1 MLFGRTCSSVRHS
14 QRSRLT
20 QDQQGFMKQFFKTRV
35 EWILLIVALIGHLV
49 LLSTRMNESKHTPL
63 LRAWTMEVAYPFL
76 AQAVGSVTS
85 VSNVWRNYVDLRRT
99 REENGA
105 LKTQLEEYRRT
116 ITGYEEKI
124 REIGRLQVLSDL
136 ETSLSLPSV
145 KAKVIGGDPT
155 QWYQSRLLDKGAADG
170 LTHDC
175 PTINADGVV
184 GRIVQVS
191 THSSVLQLITDVDS
205 GVGVLLENSRAQGVL
220 KGEGRHEASIE
231 YVGSSEKVVVGE
243 KVLTSGLDQIYPKGL
258 LVGYVVATR
267 PAKQVFQKVDVT
279 ISANVLKLEEV
290 LVLKKE
296 SPS

>member
-1 MLFGRTCSSVRHS
+1 
-14 QRSRLT
+14 
-20 QDQQGFMKQFFKTRV
+20 MKQFFKTRV

-49 LLSTRMNESKHTPL
+49 LLSTRLNQSEGTPL
-63 LRAWTMEVAYPFL
+63 LRAWTMQVAYPFL
-76 AQAVGSVTS
+76 QHAVGSVTS
-85 VSNVWRNYVDLRRT
+85 VSNVWRNYVDLRRA
-99 REENGA
+99 REENGV
-105 LKTQLEEYRRT
+105 LKSQIEQFRRT

-124 REIGRLQVLSDL
+124 KEIGRLQTLADL
-136 ETSLSLPSV
+136 ETSLTLPSV
-145 KAKVIGGDPT
+145 KARVIGGDPT
-155 QWYQSRLLDKGAADG
+155 QWYHSRILDKGIEAG
-170 LTHDC
+170 LTRDC
-175 PTINADGVV
+175 AAINADGVV

-191 THSSVLQLITDVDS
+191 RNSSVLQLITDIDS

-220 KGEGRHEASIE
+220 KSEGHDGAFIE

-258 LVGYVVATR
+258 LVGYVVATK
-267 PAKQVFQKVDVT
+267 PAKQVFQRVDVA